1 MNSPIKV
8 PTSLCAR
15 ATQEAKQVFEI
26 QSRVKVLAQDSGKL
40 DELEARLQELI
51 QEQESEVIKLRAENI
66 RVRNL
71 QEECQK
77 QLDRLNREAEEQQ
90 RQ

>member
-1 MNSPIKV
+1 
-8 PTSLCAR
+8 
-15 ATQEAKQVFEI
+15 
-26 QSRVKVLAQDSGKL
+26 VLAQDSGKL
-40 DELEARLQELI
+40 DELEARLQQLI
-51 QEQESEVIKLRAENI
+51 QEQESEVIKLRAENS

-77 QLDRLNREAEEQQ
+77 QLDRLNREAEEQE

>member
-1 MNSPIKV
+1 
-8 PTSLCAR
+8 
-15 ATQEAKQVFEI
+15 
-26 QSRVKVLAQDSGKL
+26 VLAQDSGKL

-51 QEQESEVIKLRAENI
+51 QEQESEVIKLRAENS

-77 QLDRLNREAEEQQ
+77 QLDRLNREAEEQE

>member
-1 MNSPIKV
+1 
-8 PTSLCAR
+8 
-15 ATQEAKQVFEI
+15 
-26 QSRVKVLAQDSGKL
+26 VLAQDSGKL

-51 QEQESEVIKLRAENI
+51 QEQESEVIKLRAENS

>member
-1 MNSPIKV
+1 M
-8 PTSLCAR
+8 
-15 ATQEAKQVFEI
+15 
-26 QSRVKVLAQDSGKL
+26 LAQDSGKL

-51 QEQESEVIKLRAENI
+51 QEQESEVIKLRAENS

>member
-1 MNSPIKV
+1 M
-8 PTSLCAR
+8 
-15 ATQEAKQVFEI
+15 
-26 QSRVKVLAQDSGKL
+26 LAQDSGKL

>member
-1 MNSPIKV
+1 
-8 PTSLCAR
+8 
-15 ATQEAKQVFEI
+15 
-26 QSRVKVLAQDSGKL
+26 VLAQDSGKL

>member
-1 MNSPIKV
+1 M
-8 PTSLCAR
+8 
-15 ATQEAKQVFEI
+15 
-26 QSRVKVLAQDSGKL
+26 LAQDSGKL
-40 DELEARLQELI
+40 DELEARLQALI
-51 QEQESEVIKLRAENI
+51 QEQESEVIKLRAENS

>member
-1 MNSPIKV
+1 M
-8 PTSLCAR
+8 
-15 ATQEAKQVFEI
+15 
-26 QSRVKVLAQDSGKL
+26 LAQDSGKL

-51 QEQESEVIKLRAENI
+51 QEQESEVIKLRAENSL
-66 RVRNL
+66 VRNL